1 MVYTPN
7 KTLDV
12 IATKAGKEIRQILYD
27 GSGSSELHAYNNY
40 AYGDESVEEMYGYEE
55 WRQEKLKA
63 LKMEYDE
70 HERFNFYAPLNWP
83 PIKGP
88 WD

>member
-7 KTLDV
+7 ATLDA
-12 IATKAGKEIRQILYD
+12 IASKAGKEIRQILHD
-27 GSGSSELHAYNNY
+27 ASGSSELHAYVNY
-40 AYGDESVEEMYGYEE
+40 AYGDETVEAMYGYED

-63 LKMEYDE
+63 LKVEYDKQ
-70 HERFNFYAPLNWP
+70 ERFDFYAPVNWP
-83 PIKGP
+83 APKGP